1 MSDSLFVMNITLML
15 EEIEKRKLN
24 EPGRQEL
31 ERQKRFK
38 RTLFKFA
45 NTRCKFSRNVLFVKL
60 RISYLEHK
68 TNYWV
73 HKQEQLSCGSA
84 GTSSGSCLQMDT
96 LMVRACHDS
105 SLSKAIRQGR
115 CLPNASGICRS
126 ALLSFLFL

>member
-73 HKQEQLSCGSA
+73 RSKINFFVDPQKPLLATVKRRKLSWFGHV
-84 GTSSGSCLQMDT
+84 T
-96 LMVRACHDS
+96 LHD
-105 SLSKAIRQGR
+105 SLSKTILQATLEG
-115 CLPNASGICRS
+115 G
-126 ALLSFLFL
+126 